1 MSENTEQGRPDVLM
15 QAKELLDR
23 YAKGVYIGSAANRGQ
38 QATIVTAAA
47 VLSVASE
54 LRDIHNVLCDLVDAV
69 KQEEV

>member
-1 MSENTEQGRPDVLM
+1 MSENTEQGRPDTLM

-23 YAKGVYIGSAANRGQ
+23 YANGAPASSDK
-38 QATIVTAAA
+38 QATIIMAAA